1 MGLFYNTFTNPHT
14 GQNVI
19 LTLIGIIWHHTVCNI
34 KW

>member
-19 LTLIGIIWHHTVCNI
+19 LILIGII
-34 KW
+34 